1 MEFQLVQKGLLEY
14 TRKRKK
20 FLLLLAAFGIS
31 SYGVYRFYNLPSIVK
46 KRKKFFKLIGTLI
59 SLIEVVSESSETI
72 GVVSKDL
79 KEFLQSDSDEIPNS
93 LKQIAKITRSQEFSE
108 SLVKVTEA
116 LTLGIL
122 KGYNKNSNSGGSSEK
137 GDSSSFSD
145 QLLDKLFST
154 AGTGFASVV
163 VGNFARSLVMAFY
176 SEQSHQ
182 ASEEKER
189 LMRLGSSSSA
199 MPEWVSVICSDKCK
213 DMIADCIQSFVSTAV
228 AVYLDKTMNIN
239 TYDDIFSGLTNP
251 KHGTK
256 VKDVLV
262 SVCNGA
268 VETLI
273 KTSHQV
279 MTNANSNL
287 LNLSISSSSS
297 PIDLDQG
304 GGLCAVKD
312 VGFEPE
318 YSSTTFKA
326 RNSTDGNKENGWF
339 NQVSS
344 ALAVPNNRSFV
355 LDVTGRVTFE
365 TVRSFLDF
373 VLWRMVDGLRRS
385 CTVIREEVVERG
397 LEVFRYI
404 SAKSAAI
411 VTLCFAFCLHLVGG
425 YRMLMPAYP
434 VM

>member
-1 MEFQLVQKGLLEY
+1 MEFQLIQKNLLDY

-20 FLLLLAAFGIS
+20 ILVILAAFGIS
-31 SYGVYRFYNLPSIVK
+31 SYGVYRIYNLPSIVK
-46 KRKKFFKLIGTLI
+46 KRKKFMKLIGTLV

-72 GVVSKDL
+72 GVISKDL
-79 KEFLQSDSDEIPNS
+79 KQFLESDSDEIPKS
-93 LKQIAKITRSQEFSE
+93 LKQVAKITTSQEFTQ

-122 KGYNKNSNSGGSSEK
+122 KGYNKNVSSVELMKNNGGGEK
-137 GDSSSFSD
+137 GVCLSSSDRFF
-145 QLLDKLFST
+145 DKLFSP
-154 AGTGFASVV
+154 AGTGFVSVV

-176 SEQSHQ
+176 SEKSHQ
-182 ASEEKER
+182 VSDED
-189 LMRLGSSSSA
+189 SSSS
-199 MPEWVSVICSDKCK
+199 MQEWVSVICSDKCK
-213 DMIADCIQSFVSTAV
+213 EMIADCIQSFVSTAV
-228 AVYLDKTMNIN
+228 AVYLDKTMDIN

-287 LNLSISSSSS
+287 LNSSDSSGLSPGYIGEGGSSSV
-297 PIDLDQG
+297 
-304 GGLCAVKD
+304 VKD
-312 VGFEPE
+312 KAFEPE
-318 YSSTTFKA
+318 YSSTTFKK
-326 RNSTDGNKENGWF
+326 RNSVDGNKENGWV

-344 ALAVPNNRSFV
+344 ALAVPNNRNFV

-385 CTVIREEVVERG
+385 CTVVREEVVERG
-397 LEVFRYI
+397 LEVFRFV
-404 SAKSAAI
+404 SAKSTAI
-411 VTLCFAFCLHLVGG
+411 VTLCFAFCLHLVGS
-425 YRMLMPAYP
+425 YRMLMPAIP